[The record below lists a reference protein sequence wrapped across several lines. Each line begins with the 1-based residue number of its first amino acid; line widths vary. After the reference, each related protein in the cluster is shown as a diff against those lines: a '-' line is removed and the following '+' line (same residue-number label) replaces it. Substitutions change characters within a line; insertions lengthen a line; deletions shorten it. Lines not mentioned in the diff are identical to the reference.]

1 MTTIDV
7 RTPYWEIALWMI
19 VVGAGSGIFNSP
31 NTRAIMGSV
40 APNRRGVAGGTR
52 TLMVNVGAVLSI
64 AFAIAMVTSAMPVS
78 AMVEIFSGVSRGLSA
93 SAADPFISG
102 LHAAL
107 LLMAG
112 ASIVGLFFSALRGSE
127 RDASAMQESTL

>member
-78 AMVEIFSGVSRGLSA
+78 AMVEVFSGVSRGLSA
-93 SAADPFISG
+93 SAAAPFISG
-102 LHAAL
+102 LHTAL
-107 LLMAG
+107 LVMVG
-112 ASIVGLFFSALRGSE
+112 ASIVGFFFSALRGSE
-127 RDASAMQESTL
+127 RDVLKSGI